1 MKATLLRGGGRLD
14 PDGGFE
20 IELIP
25 ARVQNFAAPRAG
37 EQDQPHGIGGA
48 PVRMGIERG
57 GQPTDFIG

>member
-25 ARVQNFAAPRAG
+25 ARVQNLTTARAG
-37 EQDQPHGIGGA
+37 EQDQPHRIGGA
-48 PVRMGIERG
+48 PFAAR
-57 GQPTDFIG
+57 Q